1 MSSVILQK
9 ECSFFIST
17 EPTGDPNTTVS
28 ADGSRITIN
37 LDSPLSVPAAS
48 IYSSME
54 VSTATIWNTSPN
66 IGPLFNNNTLVY
78 LIAGVTQPP
87 IVFLVGQYSLSN
99 INQAVSNELTNR
111 GQDPTLFQFSGD
123 NATQSIII
131 VFKATIQLDFAAAN
145 SMGSVLGY
153 PASEGLAPDVPAPAD
168 GYSIISDYPA
178 SLNRV
183 NAYLVL
189 SDIVPGGIP
198 VNNAGTGVIAS
209 IPITA
214 APGSQIIYAP
224 ARPTQVDLSSLRGR
238 TKPTITFTLTDQN
251 LRPID
256 TLGDAY
262 TLLITLRF
270 NLLISSESVPMLD
283 F

>member
-54 VSTATIWNTSPN
+54 VSTATLWNTSPN

-87 IVFLVGQYSLSN
+87 IVFPVGQYSLSN

-178 SLNRV
+178 MVQS
-183 NAYLVL
+183 
-189 SDIVPGGIP
+189 
-198 VNNAGTGVIAS
+198 
-209 IPITA
+209 
-214 APGSQIIYAP
+214 
-224 ARPTQVDLSSLRGR
+224 
-238 TKPTITFTLTDQN
+238 
-251 LRPID
+251 
-256 TLGDAY
+256 
-262 TLLITLRF
+262 
-270 NLLISSESVPMLD
+270 
-283 F
+283 